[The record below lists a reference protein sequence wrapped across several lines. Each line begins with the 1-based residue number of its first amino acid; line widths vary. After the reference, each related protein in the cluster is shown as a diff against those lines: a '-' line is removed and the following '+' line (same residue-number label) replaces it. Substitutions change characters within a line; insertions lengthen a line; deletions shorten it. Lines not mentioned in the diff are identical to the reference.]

1 MKKLLTLCTKNVHF
15 ILNNEIYIQNDEV
28 AMGSSLGPILA
39 IAFMVELK
47 NTKIPKLHEHVKKW
61 RCYVDG
67 TFAYVKNKS
76 FGYVL
81 ATLNSLRPNINYT
94 F

>member
-1 MKKLLTLCTKNVHF
+1 
-15 ILNNEIYIQNDEV
+15 
-28 AMGSSLGPILA
+28 MGSSLGPILA

-61 RCYVDG
+61 RRHVDG
-67 TFAYVKNKS
+67 TFAYIKNKS
-76 FGYVL
+76 FDVL
-81 ATLNSLRPNINYT
+81 ATLNSLHPNINFT